1 MLLAVLTLSA
11 CSTLQLAYNHSDDFL
26 YWWVDGYV
34 NLQDTQK
41 PLVRQDLKDLQAW
54 HKAEQLPAYIALL
67 QRMQNMAPNDVS
79 TAQVCAVT
87 QDMQNSFIGLLRRVE
102 PAAAQ
107 LATSLKPEQL
117 AHMRQRYDT
126 TNQEWRDEWIT
137 LSAEDRLKRR
147 YKLSLN
153 RLEDFYG
160 KLDSAQ
166 RDLIRQWLAQS
177 KFNPEL
183 SYAERERRQ
192 ADSLQ
197 TLQRI
202 TTTKDAAQSQ
212 ALLRGW
218 VDRSITSPNE
228 QTRTYAQALWQDN
241 CEGFAKLHNST
252 TPAQREHLAR
262 TLKNYEADFRALMAL
277 KP

>member
-41 PLVRQDLKDLQAW
+41 PLVRQSLKDLQAW

-137 LSAEDRLKRR
+137 PSAEDRLKRR